1 LTLAEIRSI
10 RLRYA
15 KLQLYRYSDVSGFP
29 VVCFICSDYDVDGN
43 VDDENVSLSMLAV
56 LFVWG
61 CMFMIVSAVHKYSL
75 TEPIY
80 AAST

>member
-1 LTLAEIRSI
+1 MSPEYKATTL
-10 RLRYA
+10 
-15 KLQLYRYSDVSGFP
+15 YSYSNLSEFP
-29 VVCFICSDYDVDGN
+29 VVCIVYSGYDIDGN

-56 LFVWG
+56 LIGWG
-61 CMFMIVSAVHKYSL
+61 CIFMFMIVSAVHKYSL